1 MFTNLLWRLQLHQV
15 EDVHILENLALI
27 LVSEEPHV
35 GNHYCAF
42 CQRLSRHDAEGS
54 ANQSLGVSTARAA
67 QHNLRL
73 TCHSVLS
80 LNVGQLRPLL
90 DFCYYL
96 HIDLKSATII
106 QYTIKGRFMS
116 R

>member
-15 EDVHILENLALI
+15 EDVHVLENLALI
-27 LVSEEPHV
+27 LVSVESHV

-42 CQRLSRHDAEGS
+42 CQRLSRHDAECR
-54 ANQSLGVSTARAA
+54 ANEAFSVSTARSAE
-67 QHNLRL
+67 HHLSL

-80 LNVGQLRPLL
+80 LYVGQLRPFL

-96 HIDLKSATII
+96 HNCKLIC
-106 QYTIKGRFMS
+106 
-116 R
+116 